1 MLWLARINVKQG
13 IKKFSEKGNEALIKK
28 LNQLH

>member
-1 MLWLARINVKQG
+1 VKQG